1 MRILIADA
9 QPKVRFALRVLLERQ
24 PGLEMAGEVPDAET
38 LLTQIEITCPDT
50 LLLDWE
56 LPGMAM
62 DDLVPAL
69 RDLCSDL
76 VIIAL
81 SGRWEACRTAMA
93 TGVDAFVSKSSPPE
107 RLLSAITECGAKD
120 RMPL

>member
-1 MRILIADA
+1 MRILIADT
-9 QPKVRFALRVLLERQ
+9 QPRVRFALRVLLERQ
-24 PGLEMAGEVPDAET
+24 PGLEIMGEVADAEA
-38 LLTQIEITCPDT
+38 LLARIETACPDT
-50 LLLDWE
+50 VLLDWE

-69 RDLCSDL
+69 RHVCMDL

-93 TGVDAFVSKSSPPE
+93 AGVDAFVSKSSPPD
-107 RLLSAITECGAKD
+107 RLLSAITECRAKD
-120 RMPL
+120 RVQS